1 MTGMS
6 SPTQVDGRTRRRRH
20 LPIAITLTG
29 TVLLFLVGLLTG
41 YASHDGLSHLAAD
54 PETIDETT
62 WTFGS
67 ILARNAGVALSLYT
81 GTISLGLTTIITL
94 PVLGLYI
101 GATARIGIESVGWWA
116 VAGSAGWYV
125 GPEFLGCLI
134 AAAGGLYPLVSASLP
149 FDSEVPRWKR
159 YLQAAPGSLLLLS
172 LSVGL
177 IILGAGIE
185 ILVIDS

>member
-6 SPTQVDGRTRRRRH
+6 SPAQVDRRTRRRRH

-29 TVLLFLVGLLTG
+29 TVVLFLVGLLTG
-41 YASHDGLSHLAAD
+41 YTSHNGLSHLAAE
-54 PETIDETT
+54 PTTTDEAT

-67 ILARNAGVALSLYT
+67 ILARNAGAAFLLYT
-81 GTISLGLTTIITL
+81 GTISLGLTTIIML

-125 GPEFLGCLI
+125 GPEFLGCLL

-149 FDSEVPRWKR
+149 SDSELPRWKR
-159 YLQAAPGSLLLLS
+159 YLQTVPRSLLLLGLS
-172 LSVGL
+172 LAL